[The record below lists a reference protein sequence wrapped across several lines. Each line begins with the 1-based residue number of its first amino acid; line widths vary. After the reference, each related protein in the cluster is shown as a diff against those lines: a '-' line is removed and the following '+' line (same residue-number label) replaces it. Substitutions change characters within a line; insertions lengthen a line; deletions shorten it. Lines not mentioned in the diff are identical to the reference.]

1 MGILGSTDT
10 DYILSES
17 TDTDHQS
24 DIDLAHVKQ

>member
-10 DYILSES
+10 DYILLKS

-24 DIDLAHVKQ
+24 DIGLAYVKQ